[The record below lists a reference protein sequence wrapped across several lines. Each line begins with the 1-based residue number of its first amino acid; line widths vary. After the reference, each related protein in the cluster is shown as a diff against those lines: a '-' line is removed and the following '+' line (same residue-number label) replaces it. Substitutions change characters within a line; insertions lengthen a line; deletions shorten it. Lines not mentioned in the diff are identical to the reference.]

1 MKYKIAIFDLDG
13 TLLDTLQDL
22 AISTNYALDSL
33 GYEKRT
39 TEEIRQF
46 VGNGIEKLIEKAAPD
61 NISANERKRIL
72 DCFKLHYA
80 NHCEDHTK
88 PYEGMIE
95 LLDNLI
101 TKQLPIAVVS
111 NKIDSAVQSLC
122 QKYFGNRFIF
132 TIGERKGIGRKPHPD
147 SVLEVLAKANIS
159 PSDAVYIGDS
169 EVDIITAK
177 NAGTEMICV
186 TWGFR
191 DKDFLLES
199 GAELFADS
207 ALQLEKLLFEKQ

>member
-1 MKYKIAIFDLDG
+1 MKYKIVIFDLDG

-22 AISTNYALDSL
+22 AISTNYALESL
-33 GYEKRT
+33 GYPKRT

-46 VGNGIEKLIEKAAPD
+46 VGNGIEKLIERAAPAD
-61 NISANERKRIL
+61 LSQDERKRVL

-80 NHCEDHTK
+80 THCENHTA
-88 PYEGMIE
+88 PYDGIIE
-95 LLDNLI
+95 LLDQLI
-101 TKQLPIAVVS
+101 EKNLPIAVVS

-132 TIGERKGIGRKPHPD
+132 TVGEREGIRRKPHPD
-147 SVLEVLAKANIS
+147 SVLEVLNKANIS
-159 PSDAVYIGDS
+159 PSDAVYVGDS
-169 EVDIITAK
+169 EVDIITAQ
-177 NAGTEMICV
+177 NAGTDMICV

-191 DKDFLLES
+191 DKDFLLDS

-207 ALQLEKLLFEKQ
+207 AVQLEKLLFEK